1 MWVFITW
8 KQALQQAQYFQQQ
21 SSRRANSNKRNRMR
35 GSNHKR
41 LPGGQSEESSGE
53 IDKVRNKIIEST
65 AARAAALLF

>member
-1 MWVFITW
+1 
-8 KQALQQAQYFQQQ
+8 
-21 SSRRANSNKRNRMR
+21 MR